1 MSLYALTSGC
11 ENDSSADIRSSPIN
25 PAVLSLPQPLE
36 PPLLCGD
43 TGYDT
48 VLLNRRTSLA
58 QESSSRRVYSNR
70 TTEIL
75 REPGIQLPAIRSM
88 DLLAPHRDHG
98 MSKTGPEFPY
108 APNAGS
114 ASCAAQAQEHP
125 PFLTGFQDGTRAKSA
140 PIIEPKFAALLTAG
154 SDMKTV
160 LEAMDQELSPQ
171 DVLDFLRVDLAR
183 PPMPNEPVFDPDYK
197 PRPSTVTGR
206 TPGNAEHSR
215 KETKRRAQHK
225 HYLDLSEL
233 KIPDFF
239 LKLCGWDE
247 PMDSGSKRTSRTK
260 SSVLQ
265 AGCLYMWFLY
275 GPVLHCYKSLL
286 QNNRRLEEEVQRLEK
301 EKHDLLLRCK
311 RLQSEAPIKAEYM
324 TAAGGQSSLKSRRVS
339 PSRSHCFP
347 LSTAPSLDG
356 FTILE
361 EPEFSRKDDSQL
373 SLLSDYSARVQSKS
387 SKRRSPS
394 IPSQEESSPAS
405 PPKKRKV
412 NRDVIVKQ
420 DPAPKTGFED
430 EIENSMQHVAVIR
443 DQNKYD
449 LTPTQMDRMSLS
461 SAPSLRSATS
471 SCWDSASVVSTSSSW
486 DQPSPHSI
494 ADS

>member
-11 ENDSSADIRSSPIN
+11 DNDSSADIGSSPVN

-36 PPLLCGD
+36 PPLLCGH
-43 TGYDT
+43 TRYDS
-48 VLLNRRTSLA
+48 VLLNWRTSLA
-58 QESSSRRVYSNR
+58 QENWTRKAYSNR
-70 TTEIL
+70 SAERL
-75 REPGIQLPAIRSM
+75 WKLGIQLPAIRSTL
-88 DLLAPHRDHG
+88 LLAPLCDHG
-98 MSKTGPEFPY
+98 TSKMGAEFLY
-108 APNAGS
+108 TSNAGS

-171 DVLDFLRVDLAR
+171 DVFDFLRVDLAR
-183 PPMPNEPVFDPDYK
+183 PPMPKEPVVDPDYK
-197 PRPSTVTGR
+197 PRPSTLTGQA
-206 TPGNAEHSR
+206 PKNARHSE
-215 KETKRRAQHK
+215 KETERRAQHK

-247 PMDSGSKRTSRTK
+247 ARDSGSKRTPRTK
-260 SSVLQ
+260 SSILQ
-265 AGCLYMWFLY
+265 AGCLYMWFVS
-275 GPVLHCYKSLL
+275 GPVIHCYKSLL
-286 QNNRRLEEEVQRLEK
+286 QNNHRLEEEVKRLEK
-301 EKHDLLLRCK
+301 ESHGLLLRCESV
-311 RLQSEAPIKAEYM
+311 QFEDPTKAEHRN
-324 TAAGGQSSLKSRRVS
+324 AASGQSSLKSGRVP
-339 PSRSHCFP
+339 PSGSHRSP

-361 EPEFSRKDDSQL
+361 EPEFSRNDDTHL
-373 SLLSDYSARVQSKS
+373 FLLSEYSRRVQSKS

-394 IPSQEESSPAS
+394 VPSQGESSPAS
-405 PPKKRKV
+405 PPKKRKA

-420 DPAPKTGFED
+420 DVAAKMSFED
-430 EIENSMQHVAVIR
+430 DIENSVPDIAFMR

-449 LTPTQMDRMSLS
+449 LTPSQMDRMSLS
-461 SAPSLRSATS
+461 SAPSLQSATS

-486 DQPSPHSI
+486 GQPSPHSI